1 METYIVEF
9 SKEVVA
15 KNLARL
21 RKQIWKLLP
30 MKENGEDWI
39 KQLNSVKLE
48 IAGMSVIF
56 SNNSKYL
63 ALLAKLEGLKFE
75 EDFQVFRKGVFDAI
89 TFLGELNE

>member
-39 KQLNSVKLE
+39 KQLNSVKTRNCWYE
-48 IAGMSVIF
+48 RNF
-56 SNNSKYL
+56 
-63 ALLAKLEGLKFE
+63 LK
-75 EDFQVFRKGVFDAI
+75 
-89 TFLGELNE
+89 